1 MPNCAR
7 NATPSSTCCS
17 RTVDGAQVSVVIPVH
32 NRRRLVRR
40 ALRSVLRQDV
50 APREVIVV
58 DDGSDDG
65 SADAAMA
72 EAEIAGVRVE
82 TAEVTAESA
91 GSGVETA
98 GSGVQTIAGRALGV
112 RIIRSARNLGVSAAR
127 NIGAA
132 MAAGAWVAFLD
143 SDDEWLPHK
152 LGAQLECI
160 ARNPG
165 SCLCHGDEIWLR
177 NGARVNPKRK
187 HRKRGGWI
195 FRHCLPL
202 CIISPSAVM
211 VRRDVLRGCGGFDRD
226 LPVCEDYDLWLRLC
240 ARHPVLCVPQK
251 LLVKHGGHAG
261 QLSRRHWGMDR
272 FRVRALEKILQS
284 GVLGEGDY
292 VAAHETLLA
301 KLRILAN
308 GAAKRGNQAAHK
320 NFAAQLAHW
329 RETAHGAARTA
340 H

>member
-1 MPNCAR
+1 M
-7 NATPSSTCCS
+7 
-17 RTVDGAQVSVVIPVH
+17 DGSQVSVVIPVH

-40 ALRSVLRQDV
+40 ALRSVLRQRV

-65 SADAAMA
+65 SADAAQA
-72 EAEIAGVRVE
+72 EAGVADARVE
-82 TAEVTAESA
+82 TAA
-91 GSGVETA
+91 GSTA
-98 GSGVQTIAGRALGV
+98 AV
-112 RIIRSARNLGVSAAR
+112 RIIRSTRNLGVSAAR
-127 NIGAA
+127 NMGAA
-132 MAAGAWVAFLD
+132 VAAGAWVAFLD

-152 LGAQLECI
+152 LGVQLECI

-165 SCLCHGDEIWLR
+165 GHLCHGGEIWLR
-177 NGARVNPKRK
+177 NGARINPKRK

-211 VRRDVLRGCGGFDRD
+211 VRRDVLRGCGGFDED

-240 ARHPVLCVPQK
+240 ARHPVLCVPQE

-261 QLSRRHWGMDR
+261 QLSRRYQWGMDR
-272 FRVRALEKILQS
+272 FRVRALEKILHS
-284 GVLGEGDY
+284 GALGEGDY
-292 VAAHETLLA
+292 VAARDMLLA
-301 KLRILAN
+301 KLQILTN
-308 GAAKRGNQAAHK
+308 GARKRGNDAVHRT
-320 NFAAQLAHW
+320 FAAQLARW
-329 RETAHGAARTA
+329 RETEHGAARTA

>member
-1 MPNCAR
+1 
-7 NATPSSTCCS
+7 
-17 RTVDGAQVSVVIPVH
+17 VDGAQVSVVIPVH

-40 ALRSVLRQDV
+40 ALRSVLRQQTL
-50 APREVIVV
+50 PREVIVV

-65 SADAAMA
+65 SAEAAQA
-72 EAEIAGVRVE
+72 EAESLKAEAE
-82 TAEVTAESA
+82 TAEVT
-91 GSGVETA
+91 VETA
-98 GSGVQTIAGRALGV
+98 ESRIETAESRVQTAAGGAVAV
-112 RIIRSARNLGVSAAR
+112 RIIRNARNLGVSAAR
-127 NIGAA
+127 NMGAA

-177 NGARVNPKRK
+177 NGARINPKRK

-211 VRRDVLRGCGGFDRD
+211 VRRDVLRECGGFDRN

-240 ARHPVLCVPQK
+240 ARHPVLCVPQA

-261 QLSRRHWGMDR
+261 QLSRRHWGLDR
-272 FRVRALEKILQS
+272 FRVRALEKILHS
-284 GVLGEGDY
+284 GALGEGDY
-292 VAAHETLLA
+292 AAARDTLLA
-301 KLRILAN
+301 KLQILTN
-308 GAAKRGNQAAHK
+308 GARKRGNDAGHK
-320 NFAAQLAHW
+320 TFAARLEHW
-329 RETAHGAARTA
+329 RETANGAARTA

>member
-1 MPNCAR
+1 M
-7 NATPSSTCCS
+7 
-17 RTVDGAQVSVVIPVH
+17 DGAQVSVVIPVH

-40 ALRSVLRQDV
+40 ALRSVLRQQV
-50 APREVIVV
+50 PPREVIVV

-65 SADAAMA
+65 SADAAQA
-72 EAEIAGVRVE
+72 EAESLKAEVQTAGVTVA
-82 TAEVTAESA
+82 TAA
-91 GSGVETA
+91 GSTVA
-98 GSGVQTIAGRALGV
+98 V
-112 RIIRSARNLGVSAAR
+112 RIIRSARNRGVSAAR
-127 NIGAA
+127 NMGAA

-165 SCLCHGDEIWLR
+165 SCLCHGGEIWLR

-240 ARHPVLCVPQK
+240 ARHPVLCVPQE

-272 FRVRALEKILQS
+272 FRVHALEKILHS
-284 GVLGEGDY
+284 GALGEGDY
-292 VAAHETLLA
+292 AAARDTLLA
-301 KLRILAN
+301 KLQILSN
-308 GAAKRGNQAAHK
+308 GALKHDNKEMHDT
-320 NFAAQLAHW
+320 FAPRLAHW
-329 RETAHGAARTA
+329 RETANGAARTA

>member
-1 MPNCAR
+1 MTPNCAR

-91 GSGVETA
+91 GSGV
-98 GSGVQTIAGRALGV
+98 QTIAGRALGV
-112 RIIRSARNLGVSAAR
+112 RIIRGARNLGVSAAR

-177 NGARVNPKRK
+177 NGARINPKRK